1 MGAKITFD
9 ADEREFVVTQAPVDG
24 VITIDVN
31 VDLYSDGKED
41 WQDDGSFP
49 DLSKMQFPI
58 DAIGGNQFGA
68 KTLGASYLIKYG
80 WHFKPF
86 EADHTMLIVGNIGTE
101 TGWELVQ
108 DTVGSFRVRIEH
120 EVSTLVEVVETGVSG
135 LTAAESIQ
143 LQRIDDGVFGQKVL
157 RISLNPA
164 TLPGYMLLFDDTA
177 TPVILGHKELWDDEA
192 QTVGWSDLKSIF
204 FEGRTVPGLPP

>member
-9 ADEREFVVTQAPVDG
+9 AGEREFVVTQAPVGG
-24 VITIDVN
+24 VITINVQ
-31 VDLYSDGKED
+31 VDLYSDAKED
-41 WQDDGSFP
+41 WQDDGTFP
-49 DLSKMQFPI
+49 DLAKMEFPI
-58 DAIGGNQFGA
+58 TPIGGDQFGA
-68 KTLGASYLIKYG
+68 KTLGASYLILNG

-101 TGWELVQ
+101 TGGELVQ
-108 DTVGSFRVRIEH
+108 DTIGAFRVRVEN

-135 LTAAESIQ
+135 LTAAESTQ
-143 LQRIDDGVFGQKVL
+143 LQRIDDGIFGQKVL

-164 TLPGYMLLFDDTA
+164 TLPGYMLLYNDDA
-177 TPVILGHKELWDDEA
+177 TPLILGHKELWDDEA

>member
-9 ADEREFVVTQAPVDG
+9 ASEREFVVTQAPVDG

-41 WQDDGSFP
+41 WQDDGTFP
-49 DLSKMQFPI
+49 DLAKMQFPI

-108 DTVGSFRVRIEH
+108 DTVGTFRVRIEN
-120 EVSTLVEVVETGVSG
+120 EVSTLVEVSETGVSG
-135 LTAAESIQ
+135 LTAEESAQIT
-143 LQRIDDGVFGQKVL
+143 RIDAGIFGQKIL
-157 RISLNPA
+157 RISTNPA
-164 TLPGYMLLFDDTA
+164 TLPGYMLLYGDEA
-177 TPVILGHKELWDDEA
+177 TPVLIGHKELWDDELFA
-192 QTVGWSDLKSIF
+192 VGWSDLQSIY
-204 FEGRTVPGLPP
+204 FEGRTVLGPPP